1 MSPPGSGCGHVARVA
16 ASDGLAL
23 ATATVAV
30 RAGRNGCVSVSVAS
44 VRVAESVSVSV
55 ADGTREGRGCVGR
68 RLRVASPTRVT
79 SRVPGAVSSSGATT
93 LQAAKK
99 AVALQPGTKAVA
111 VLSVAQ
117 GRRAS
122 RQTPY

>member
-1 MSPPGSGCGHVARVA
+1 M
-16 ASDGLAL
+16 
-23 ATATVAV
+23 
-30 RAGRNGCVSVSVAS
+30 SVSVAS

-99 AVALQPGTKAVA
+99 AVALQPGTKVVA